1 MVTKSTS
8 KICCRSPIVNH
19 GLTKSSRLNIA
30 SCCTKSGQKTSIAQ
44 TLKPTP
50 GLWAVKLRNLLWL
63 NLCNRCP
70 GSCKMATNLPYHNRA
85 FGSRGLS
92 GLNRAPS
99 HQPKSHPRRGHASP
113 GNPARGLPVSH
124 RPCLAHPQTANAR
137 GAAYAPY
144 HRRPP
149 RLGQPAPPAMPPPTL
164 DAKPTRAACGR
175 FLPAPP
181 ATARHAPSGKI
192 VSPQPPRGRVRLRRR
207 GLSGGQPANPTR
219 TARSLTAAISRTE
232 NASTGAVRGFLALLR
247 GGFSPSCVG
256 GGRGEALPQLRRW
269 WRVGRR
275 AVRVGFRN
283 GQPCRHRLLHRVP
296 GAALALA
303 PRCLQRQH
311 RVSLPYQ

>member
-1 MVTKSTS
+1 M
-8 KICCRSPIVNH
+8 
-19 GLTKSSRLNIA
+19 
-30 SCCTKSGQKTSIAQ
+30 
-44 TLKPTP
+44 
-50 GLWAVKLRNLLWL
+50 
-63 NLCNRCP
+63 
-70 GSCKMATNLPYHNRA
+70 
-85 FGSRGLS
+85 
-92 GLNRAPS
+92 NRAPS

-124 RPCLAHPQTANAR
+124 RPRPAHPQKGQCTR
-137 GAAYAPY
+137 G
-144 HRRPP
+144 RLRTQPP
-149 RLGQPAPPAMPPPTL
+149 QAAPPW
-164 DAKPTRAACGR
+164 PTRATR
-175 FLPAPP
+175 NAP
-181 ATARHAPSGKI
+181 THAQRETHPRGLRA
-192 VSPQPPRGRVRLRRR
+192 VPPR
-207 GLSGGQPANPTR
+207 PTR
-219 TARSLTAAISRTE
+219 YGSTRPQRQKRFPPTPKGACAASAARAFGRPTRKPHSHARSLTAAISRTE

-303 PRCLQRQH
+303 PRCVQRQH

>member
-1 MVTKSTS
+1 MTS
-8 KICCRSPIVNH
+8 S
-19 GLTKSSRLNIA
+19 
-30 SCCTKSGQKTSIAQ
+30 AQ

-50 GLWAVKLRNLLWL
+50 GLWAVKLRNLLWS
-63 NLCNRCP
+63 NLYNRRP

-85 FGSRGLS
+85 FSSRVLS
-92 GLNRAPS
+92 GLNPVPS
-99 HQPKSHPRRGHASP
+99 HQPKPHPRRGHASP

-181 ATARHAPSGKI
+181 ATARHAPSGKN
-192 VSPQPPRGRVRLRRR
+192 VSPQPPQGACAASAARAFGR
-207 GLSGGQPANPTR
+207 PTR
-219 TARSLTAAISRTE
+219 KPHPHARSLTAAISRME

-247 GGFSPSCVG
+247 GGFLPLLLEGVG
-256 GGRGEALPQLRRW
+256 GR
-269 WRVGRR
+269 
-275 AVRVGFRN
+275 
-283 GQPCRHRLLHRVP
+283 
-296 GAALALA
+296 
-303 PRCLQRQH
+303 
-311 RVSLPYQ
+311 PYHSSAGGGV

>member
-50 GLWAVKLRNLLWL
+50 GLWAVKLRNLLWS
-63 NLCNRCP
+63 NLFNWYP

-85 FGSRGLS
+85 FSSRVLS
-92 GLNRAPS
+92 GLNPVPS
-99 HQPKSHPRRGHASP
+99 HQPKPHPRRGHASP

-149 RLGQPAPPAMPPPTL
+149 RL
-164 DAKPTRAACGR
+164 
-175 FLPAPP
+175 
-181 ATARHAPSGKI
+181 
-192 VSPQPPRGRVRLRRR
+192 
-207 GLSGGQPANPTR
+207 GQPANPTR

-303 PRCLQRQH
+303 PRCVQRQH